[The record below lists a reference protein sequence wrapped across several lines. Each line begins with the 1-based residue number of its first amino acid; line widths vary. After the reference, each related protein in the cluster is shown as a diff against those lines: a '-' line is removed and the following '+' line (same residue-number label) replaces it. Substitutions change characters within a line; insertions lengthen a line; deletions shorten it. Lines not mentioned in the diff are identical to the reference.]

1 MPPLETVLRRLC
13 SGAFAAFVFVFCG
26 LIQAPSW
33 GATLTNTNTPNGA
46 AWDTSVSGW
55 STNSGLS
62 TPWDSVNGPTNIARI
77 NYGSG
82 SLTVASGGVW
92 LGGLTCTNSSSK
104 FSIYGSGTL
113 TFGSAAPQITITT
126 NTYTLTNYA
135 PIAVASGTQT
145 LTKAGSGILLLNG
158 SSNAFSSLLVVS
170 NGALVLTNGCW
181 MGASTLVVGPSN
193 NSPYIMAYGST
204 LGTVT
209 IPVSPSASAAN
220 LFVSNSTILGQL
232 SLAATTNGFPV
243 YSYGGNKA
251 AGYAQISSGS
261 AMTNVLVNGR
271 LEIIGGLG
279 MTVSG
284 LNGTTNASFST
295 NSVSAPGGING
306 TGLIAVYAT
315 NAATNEFGGR
325 GMVLS
330 FVPGATFSQ
339 LFKGT
344 NSFAT
349 LVQSGSG
356 TVSFGTW
363 GYNSTNTV
371 SNTSYTFSG
380 GSWNLGQLGQNNP
393 GAMDGG
399 TNLILGDAS
408 VSVLANCQYSH
419 AVWIVGPGNLR
430 FLSGLAEFGPD
441 NVPLQITVNGGG
453 TLSVAGDYY
462 SGNYDLGYLN
472 NGTNP
477 AGSVH
482 RLTVSGGSVILP
494 GTLGIGR
501 NFGYNLSITNDFSVA
516 SVGSG
521 TLSAADLVIGYS
533 GSGKVLNQ
541 SNTLNLSG
549 GKLILSGTMS
559 AGTNSGQK
567 DTFAWTGGQFTFGT
581 LNAVGTNWGGTGAS
595 LSNNTLI
602 ATSGVLAPGDIAR
615 AGASTITGSLS
626 LSGNGTLAID
636 LGGTNA
642 ATSFQTTNSGTSD
655 SLVVSGTTLL
665 GGTLSVSILPGY
677 TPTFS
682 DTLTVLVSSNG
693 ISGNFTNAAV
703 GRSIS
708 PDGTNGFVLSLSGN
722 ALLLSQYH
730 VLGAPS
736 ITLQPFARGVAFGD
750 SIQMN
755 VSAVS
760 PIPVSYQW
768 YFNAAPLPGETN
780 ASLLLTNADSSRTG
794 AYYAVAS
801 NADGAVNSLTN
812 ILTVIT
818 NTTVIGQPASA
829 LVNPG
834 GSTTISVTATSSL
847 SLTYQWQFN
856 GTDIPGATNASLTL
870 SNAQT
875 AASGS
880 YQVLLTTSEGTI
892 SPTAVQIQVLTNG
905 ALSLTNTNSY
915 AVWDSTGT
923 GWSAAPVDSP
933 WSALNGRF
941 FTAVVTNT
949 SAFITVD
956 SAGVN
961 LNSLQ
966 ATGSRPVVFG
976 GGPLILAGET
986 GSIVSP
992 VSSSGII
999 LNSPLSSLGNG
1010 TFTVSGSGSLVLNSG
1025 GDFSGTLKVS
1035 GGADLVISPSSSLR
1049 SASVT
1054 VSDAGSVVNCSG
1066 TLGSCFVNG
1075 NGNSTW
1081 GSSSGNA
1088 GSLNLVASN
1097 ATFLGSVVIAG
1108 PDTVTKFAY
1117 VAPNMPNG
1125 GGSNY
1130 GYASFSDGVT
1140 VSNVTVNGRLDL
1152 LGSSA
1157 MSVSGITGIS
1167 NGQTN
1172 WAGGGSG
1179 AIVSGN
1185 TYAASN
1191 SAGGLG
1197 NVYNFTAGSAFS
1209 GFYLAKNTFAT
1220 LTQSGSGTTSFG
1232 IFGQLNGNNTPL
1244 PTNNITTLSGG
1255 NWVFGQLGQNNGS
1268 QMAYG
1273 NFNLR
1278 NGANVTVGG
1287 NTGAGGV
1294 GLSHGFWNISSG
1306 SMSFLGNVGQA
1317 GGGDGYNNQA
1327 WDTLQFTVGTN
1338 GRLSSIGNFQ
1348 LGVNAACVVTNPS
1361 SITVNGGAVN
1371 ISGALFLGNA
1381 ANASNAVSNDV
1392 IAVMLNSGT
1401 LAVSN
1406 GITVGYNSTNGLV
1419 VNEQATLT
1427 LAGGKL
1433 LSAGAINALT
1443 AINSNSSITSSFVW
1457 SGGQL
1462 SASSVTAS
1470 NSFWNG
1476 PASAIRGNTL
1486 YNTYGILS
1494 PGDFGMGGK
1503 TTITGNYVQG
1513 SNAVLDIDL
1522 GGSSPATGFQSGTN
1536 TYDTVSV
1543 TGTATLAGTVRVRLA
1558 NGFQPVANQTFTIL
1572 SAASVTANLATNTV
1586 VSSDGTAQFSVTVNG
1601 GSLQLASYTPLYPP
1615 VITVPPASTNVLIGD
1630 ATTLSVTATSPV
1642 TPFAY
1647 QWTRNGTNLPGAT
1660 NATLTLGNVGPSS
1673 TGSYAVLVTN
1683 AQGSNWSPVALVG
1696 LTYPAPVILS
1706 QPSSITLS
1714 SGSSLSLSANVIS
1727 TDPNTSWQW
1736 LFNGIP
1742 MAGATNP
1749 TLSIAS
1755 IQVGD
1760 AGSYALRVSNSG
1772 GSVTTSSAS
1781 VGVLLTPP
1789 AFTTPL
1795 QPVTCA
1801 IGENPVFNA
1810 AVDSFGTNVSY
1821 QWTRNGTDIAGATN
1835 ASLTLTNAQLTDN
1848 GTAVGL
1854 VVSNSAGN
1862 TTNLPVALTVT
1873 VFSPKVLG
1881 LKQIN
1886 YSYQGGQTLS
1896 AAPAPGIHPRI
1907 FFNAEDLP
1915 AIRARLTNTQVG
1927 IEAFRMCQV
1936 YTTFLRSGTSAYYAG
1951 TNNWN
1956 LTMPDGTPRISNT
1969 GFCDKSAAY
1978 AELVAGKTTTL
1989 ANWITTDP
1997 NGITF
2002 LSTLSGE
2009 MTMEAFECLIK
2020 DGQSGIS
2027 TRAANLAKAMDTW
2040 AAYVLADPAY
2050 PGYPVGRVWEFGQHQ
2065 MALTYDLA
2073 YNYMT
2078 KDQRDHVRKALALMM
2093 TCLFNHSSAGP
2104 NSPINGVG
2112 YKGVGQAP
2120 ESVTSNHVAIDTY
2133 KLLVACALEGEVT
2146 LADGGFDNLFL
2157 SQWFAKAMGAMHDF
2171 LTYGFFDDGGQWEGQ
2186 GKNYLYGEHL
2196 IPMARRGYNFFA
2208 HPHVQAYMKRW
2219 LPAVI
2224 QPYGYSFTSYD
2235 LLGGSGYNAEKGR
2248 QFIHGGDFLS
2258 LKWMFPN
2265 DPAAD
2270 LGYRNYILTEY
2281 KDASSGQWKTY
2292 IDCTMNKFTFH
2303 GSYFH
2308 GLIPLMSYPSDISVT
2323 NSLKQQFTD
2332 ILGSLDY
2339 LEPTGATLVSRS
2351 SFDTNAMSTIVHMRQ
2366 DFGGHTFSDR
2376 NAFSITALGRLFL
2389 RFSSGSS
2396 SSGVQNGAYQNI
2408 IDVDG
2413 LEMYITPQ
2421 EGDKMRIPEKVAAW
2435 TPTNGPAMFIT
2446 GDTTYAYSWQWI
2458 WNNFP
2463 TGGFVPL
2470 SGGYQP
2476 EMNCFNNFRRADNRD
2491 PLAYGDIP
2499 FVNFPQWDTPDV
2511 NEGVQSA
2518 PYNPMLQVMRTVGM
2532 VRGTNPYM
2540 LEFNDIQ
2547 KDLSPHD
2554 YLWHTCVSDDLTLL
2568 AGTNLPAGCNA
2579 GTDLVLQ
2586 EPAATGNRSILIRF
2600 LSEDTNGVRIS
2611 AGTNVLGQFTNGA
2624 ASVVPYVGLSTN
2636 YLAGDTNLLFQ
2647 IAGGNGL
2654 GHLEFQTNTTTK
2666 DKWTRLVHELSNS
2679 VAPGFKIL
2687 YYPFTNGAA
2696 IPSTVWGTMTNS
2708 SGTNQTLT
2716 IAIGSQT
2723 DTVIF
2728 FPRTTLAGGSN
2739 VTVTE
2744 FTISRA
2750 GSNLVDYRNQIQPC
2764 NVRDPSGTV
2773 DVPQSSPTGLSATIP
2788 GGNRVTLS
2796 WTNPSAAFTNLILE
2810 RSLSGAANWTP
2821 LSPVLAPGTTSYTD
2835 SNVATSSSYD
2845 YRLAVVGASGVSP
2858 FASLTAATTQP
2869 APSTLTATPGSAQ
2882 VALSWSAVPTA
2893 ASYSLMRSTVS
2904 GGPYATIASGLT
2916 ATSYT
2921 DTAVTRG
2928 VTYYYYVTADGATGQ
2943 GVPSAEVS
2951 AAPLTM
2957 IQAWRQQV
2965 FGSTN
2970 NTGSGAD
2977 NANPSG
2983 DGIPNL
2989 MKYALGLNP
2998 LSTNAAAKPLA
3009 LLTNGY
3015 LQISFTRTND
3025 PTLLYTVEGTSDFAS
3040 WIPVWSSTGSSN
3052 TNGPVTIRD
3061 TNAPVSST
3069 TRRFLRLKVT
3079 SP

>member
-1 MPPLETVLRRLC
+1 
-13 SGAFAAFVFVFCG
+13 
-26 LIQAPSW
+26 
-33 GATLTNTNTPNGA
+33 
-46 AWDTSVSGW
+46 
-55 STNSGLS
+55 
-62 TPWDSVNGPTNIARI
+62 
-77 NYGSG
+77 
-82 SLTVASGGVW
+82 
-92 LGGLTCTNSSSK
+92 
-104 FSIYGSGTL
+104 
-113 TFGSAAPQITITT
+113 
-126 NTYTLTNYA
+126 
-135 PIAVASGTQT
+135 

-181 MGASTLVVGPSN
+181 MGASTLTVGPSN

-371 SNTSYTFSG
+371 SNTCYTFSG

-482 RLTVSGGSVILP
+482 RLTLAGGSVILP

-567 DTFAWTGGQFTFGT
+567 DTFVWTGGQFTFGT

-655 SLVVSGTTLL
+655 FLVVSGTTLL

-736 ITLQPFARGVAFGD
+736 VTLQGYSPGVSVGQTV
-750 SIQMN
+750 QMS
-755 VSAVS
+755 VSATS
-760 PIPVSYQW
+760 PIPVTYQW
-768 YFNAAPLPGETN
+768 WFNSNPISGATN
-780 ASLLLTNADSSRTG
+780 ASLVLTNADSSLTG
-794 AYYAVAS
+794 AYYAVVS
-801 NADGAVNSLTN
+801 NADGATSSSTN
-812 ILTVIT
+812 PLTVIT
-818 NTTVIGQPASA
+818 NTTVIGQPVST
-829 LVNPG
+829 LVSPG
-834 GSTTISVTATSSL
+834 GATTVSVTATSPLSL
-847 SLTYQWQFN
+847 SYQWQFN
-856 GTDIPGATNASLTL
+856 GTDIRGATNASLTL

-880 YQVLLTTSEGTI
+880 YQVLLTTSEGTL
-892 SPTAVQIQVLTNG
+892 STVPVQVLVLSNG
-905 ALSLTNTNSY
+905 SLSLTNTNTY
-915 AVWDSTGT
+915 TVWGESRD
-923 GWSAAPVDSP
+923 GWSASPVDSP
-933 WSALNGRF
+933 WSDLNGRY
-941 FTAVVTNT
+941 FTAVITNS
-949 SAFITVD
+949 SAYITVD
-956 SAGVN
+956 PAGVT

-966 ATGSRPVVFG
+966 ATGSRPVVFA
-976 GGPLILAGET
+976 GGPVTLSGET
-986 GSIVSP
+986 GALVAPI
-992 VSSSGII
+992 SSAGII
-999 LNSPLSSLGNG
+999 LNSSLDSLGAG
-1010 TFTVSGSGSLVLNSG
+1010 TFSVSGSGSVVLSG
-1025 GDFSGTLKVS
+1025 GGNFSGTLKVG
-1035 GGADLVISPSSSLR
+1035 GGADLVVSQSSVLSC
-1049 SASVT
+1049 AT
-1054 VSDAGSVVNCSG
+1054 VSVGDAGSVFNCLG
-1066 TLGSCFVNG
+1066 TIGSSLING

-1081 GSSSGNA
+1081 GSSSGSA
-1088 GSLNLVASN
+1088 GSVNMTASN
-1097 ATFLGSVVIAG
+1097 ATFLGPVVIAG
-1108 PDTVTKFAY
+1108 PDAATKFAF

-1130 GYASFSDGVT
+1130 GYAAFYDGVSAT
-1140 VSNVTVNGRLDL
+1140 NVTVNGRLDL
-1152 LGSSA
+1152 LGSGS
-1157 MSVSGITGIS
+1157 MSVSGIRGVS

-1172 WAGGGSG
+1172 WVGGGSG
-1179 AIVSGN
+1179 AIVSGS

-1191 SAGGLG
+1191 SSGGLG
-1197 NVYNFTAGSAFS
+1197 NVYSFTAGSAFS
-1209 GFYLAKNTFAT
+1209 GFYLAKSTYAT
-1220 LTQSGSGTTSFG
+1220 LTQTGSGTTSFG

-1244 PTNNITTLSGG
+1244 PTNNITTISGG
-1255 NWVFGQLGQNNGS
+1255 NWAFGQLGQNNGS

-1273 NFNLR
+1273 TFNLR

-1306 SMSFLGNVGQA
+1306 SMSFLGSVGQA

-1338 GRLSSIGNFQ
+1338 GTLSSTGNFQ

-1361 SITVNGGAVN
+1361 SITVNGGTVN
-1371 ISGALFLGNA
+1371 IAGALFMGNA
-1381 ANASNAVSNDV
+1381 ANASNAISNDV
-1392 IAVMLNSGT
+1392 IAVTINSGIM
-1401 LAVSN
+1401 AVTN

-1419 VNEQATLT
+1419 INEQAMFT

-1433 LSAGAINALT
+1433 LSSGAINAETSL
-1443 AINSNSSITSSFVW
+1443 NSNSSITSSFVW

-1470 NSFWNG
+1470 NALWNG
-1476 PASAIRGNTL
+1476 SASSIRNNTL
-1486 YNTYGILS
+1486 FNTNGVLS

-1647 QWTRNGTNLPGAT
+1647 QWSWNGTNISGAT
-1660 NATLTLGNVGPSS
+1660 NPTLTLSNVGPSS

-1683 AQGSNWSPVALVG
+1683 TQGANWSPVALVG

-1706 QPSSITLS
+1706 QPASVSLS
-1714 SGSSLSLSANVIS
+1714 SGSTLTLSANAVS
-1727 TDPNTSWQW
+1727 SDPNTAWQW
-1736 LFNGIP
+1736 LFKGVP
-1742 MAGATNP
+1742 LAGATSP
-1749 TLSIAS
+1749 VLSIPRVQ
-1755 IQVGD
+1755 IGN
-1760 AGSYALRVSNSG
+1760 AGPYSLRISNSG
-1772 GSVTTSSAS
+1772 GSVTSSSAT
-1781 VGVLLTPP
+1781 VGVTLTPP
-1789 AFTTPL
+1789 AFTNPV

-1801 IGENPVFNA
+1801 IGENPVFTA
-1810 AVDSFGTNVSY
+1810 GVDSFGTNVSY
-1821 QWTRNGTDIAGATN
+1821 QWTRNGTNIAGATN

-1848 GTAVGL
+1848 GAAIGL
-1854 VVSNSAGN
+1854 VVSNSAGS
-1862 TTNLPVALTVT
+1862 TTNLPVGLTVT
-1873 VFSPKVLG
+1873 VFSPQVLG
-1881 LKQIN
+1881 LKQIT
-1886 YSYQGGQTLS
+1886 YDYQGGQTLS
-1896 AAPAPGIHPRI
+1896 KAPAPGVHPRI

-1915 AIRARLTNTQVG
+1915 AIRARLTNTAVG
-1927 IEAFRMCQV
+1927 VEAFRMCQI

-1951 TNNWN
+1951 TNNWT

-2040 AAYVLADPAY
+2040 ATYVLADPAY

-2696 IPSTVWGTMTNS
+2696 IPSTVWGTVTNS